1 MFDKWRKYS
10 YAAQKNQRH
19 HLLWIILVFLAMFLL
34 YNSLTSFVFS
44 IWVLEN
50 DTMRPGLYSGDRLIL
65 SSLAIPSLLADI
77 GIPTPSLPF
86 KRGNIVLVDMD
97 GGEKKKTPLVIVDGL
112 IRFFTAQ
119 RTGLFGNGE
128 RFYVKRLIGLPGD
141 EIVMTNFILRVRP
154 AGDSYSLTE
163 FELSDKPYDVNIP
176 QVPAL
181 WDEAIPFSG
190 NMSRIVLGEDE
201 CFVISDD
208 RSNTND
214 SRTWGPVPADLIKG
228 RALFRYWP
236 LARIGRP

>member
-10 YAAQKNQRH
+10 YASQKNQRH
-19 HLLWIILVFLAMFLL
+19 HLLWIFLFFLVLFFL
-34 YNSLTSFVFS
+34 YNLLTSFVFS
-44 IWVLEN
+44 LWVLEN
-50 DTMRPGLYSGDRLIL
+50 DTMQPGLSSGDRLIF
-65 SSLAIPSLLADI
+65 SSFAIPSLLA
-77 GIPTPSLPF
+77 GIEILNPSLPF
-86 KRGNIVLVDMD
+86 RRGNIVLVDMD
-97 GGEKKKTPLVIVDGL
+97 GGEKKKMPLVIADGL

-119 RTGLFGNGE
+119 RISLFGNEE
-128 RFYVKRLIGLPGD
+128 RFYVKRLVGLPGD

-181 WDEAIPFSG
+181 WNEVIPFSG

-214 SRTWGPVPADLIKG
+214 SRTWGPISADLIRG

-236 LARIGRP
+236 LTKLGRP